1 VERSARWQWTV
12 SFAFVAA
19 VYALLVPPFEL
30 PDEPD
35 HLAYVNFIAERGALP
50 NQYNPSQAVLREGH
64 QPPLYYAL
72 GALVVRLTQ
81 PDWRVDVRP
90 VPHRPPDPAAP
101 EHIPIFRHVDMP
113 IFPTRADW
121 MGFYLLR
128 LLSVLMATLN
138 VAVALRLFEHA
149 LSGSPSWQ
157 PISHLAAIL
166 LVGLPQFA
174 FISGGITNDNLA
186 NLLGTLTLYGLLRL
200 IESPNV
206 LRLHAWVGLMLGL
219 GLLTKKSL
227 LALLMGWM
235 LLIGWLLWRGKA
247 VRRDVAKGALLALL
261 VMGAVSGWWLIRNLM
276 LYGDLLGNEM
286 ERRTLPALV
295 QERSLFSRYFLA
307 SFWRVTLFSAI
318 GIFGWMNVLLPL
330 SVYALGTGLLFLALM
345 GLVRGW
351 REMPVGLRWGLV
363 WVLLQVGGLV
373 WYNLTYTQPQGRL
386 LFPVL
391 SMGLALIAYGLA
403 QWLSTRWMRM
413 ALVGFALLAV
423 LLHLISWWTLYAFYY
438 PPARYQ
444 LMSLPSKGGLAA
456 LEAIA
461 QIPPTQVREEE
472 KIATKEQGLQRVVGV
487 SQPKQQGQTSHH
499 AEGARDGGVQPAM
512 QQPIERVEQRCQWET
527 ERAHRH

>member
-1 VERSARWQWTV
+1 MHLGWTV
-12 SFAFVAA
+12 AFAFVAA

-35 HLAYVNFIAERGALP
+35 HLAYVNFIAARGALP
-50 NQYNPSQAVLREGH
+50 NQYNPAQAVLREGH

-72 GALVVRLTQ
+72 CAVVVRLTQ
-81 PDWRVDVRP
+81 PDQRVDVRP

-101 EHIPIFRHVDMP
+101 EHIPIFRHVDIP

-138 VAVALRLFEHA
+138 VAVALRLFDR
-149 LSGSPSWQ
+149 LWNPPSPYPSPPVSRGERAQGVGWNPPSPYPSPPVSRGERAQ
-157 PISHLAAIL
+157 GVGWNPPSPYPSPPVSRGERAQGVGGFTTPIQSTRTRDGNLHLAAIL

-200 IESPNV
+200 IESPDA
-206 LRLHAWVGLMLGL
+206 LRLHAWVGLLLGL

-227 LALLMGWM
+227 LALLMGWG
-235 LLIGWLLWRGKA
+235 LLIAWLLWRG
-247 VRRDVAKGALLALL
+247 VGSRRDVAKGALLALL
-261 VMGAVSGWWLIRNLM
+261 VMVTVSGWWLIRNLM
-276 LYGDLLGNEM
+276 LYGDLLGSEM
-286 ERRTLPALV
+286 ERRTLPELV

-330 SVYALGTGLLFLALM
+330 WVYALGTGLLFLALM

-351 REMPVGLRWGLV
+351 RGMPIGLRWCLV
-363 WVLLQVGGLV
+363 WVFLQVGGLV

-391 SMGLALIAYGLA
+391 SVGLALIAYGLA
-403 QWLSTRWMRM
+403 QWLSTRWRRM
-413 ALVGFALLAV
+413 ALVGFALLAA
-423 LLHLISWWTLYAFYY
+423 LLHLISWW
-438 PPARYQ
+438 RRS
-444 LMSLPSKGGLAA
+444 MPSTIRPH
-456 LEAIA
+456 AINLCLFR
-461 QIPPTQVREEE
+461 QVE
-472 KIATKEQGLQRVVGV
+472 I
-487 SQPKQQGQTSHH
+487 
-499 AEGARDGGVQPAM
+499 
-512 QQPIERVEQRCQWET
+512 
-527 ERAHRH
+527 

>member
-1 VERSARWQWTV
+1 MHWGWTV
-12 SFAFVAA
+12 AFAFVAA

-35 HLAYVNFIAERGALP
+35 HLAYVNFIAARGALP
-50 NQYNPSQAVLREGH
+50 NQYNPAQAVLREGH

-72 GALVVRLTQ
+72 CAVVVRLTQ
-81 PDWRVDVRP
+81 PDRRVDVRP
-90 VPHRPPDPAAP
+90 VPHRPPDFVVP

-138 VAVALRLFEHA
+138 VAVALRLFDRLWNPSSPQQGVELDPPHPIPLPLPKGGEGTGSGGITTPIGFARRGEFWADTQVFQGRHA
-149 LSGSPSWQ
+149 GLPL
-157 PISHLAAIL
+157 HLAAIL

-200 IESPNV
+200 IESPDA
-206 LRLHAWVGLMLGL
+206 LRWHAWVGLLLGL

-235 LLIGWLLWRGKA
+235 LLMAWLLWRGA
-247 VRRDVAKGALLALL
+247 RQRRYVAKGALIALL
-261 VMGAVSGWWLIRNLM
+261 VMLAVSGWWLIRNLM
-276 LYGDLLGNEM
+276 LYGDLLGSEM

-295 QERSLFSRYFLA
+295 QEKSLFSRYFLA

-330 SVYALGTGLLFLALM
+330 WVYALGTGLLFVALV

-351 REMPVGLRWGLV
+351 SGMPLGLRWCWV
-363 WVLLQVGGLV
+363 WVLLQVAGLV
-373 WYNLTYTQPQGRL
+373 WYNLTYSQPQGRL

-391 SMGLALIAYGLA
+391 SAGLALIAYGVA
-403 QWLSTRWMRM
+403 QWLPPPWMHRARW
-413 ALVGFALLAV
+413 GFTLLAV
-423 LLHLISWWTLYAFYY
+423 GLHLLSWWTLYAFYY
-438 PPARYQ
+438 PPTRYPFA
-444 LMSLPSKGGLAA
+444 PS
-456 LEAIA
+456 
-461 QIPPTQVREEE
+461 P
-472 KIATKEQGLQRVVGV
+472 
-487 SQPKQQGQTSHH
+487 S
-499 AEGARDGGVQPAM
+499 
-512 QQPIERVEQRCQWET
+512 
-527 ERAHRH
+527 

>member
-1 VERSARWQWTV
+1 MHWGWTV
-12 SFAFVAA
+12 AFAFVAA

-35 HLAYVNFIAERGALP
+35 HLAYVNFIAARGALP
-50 NQYNPSQAVLREGH
+50 NQYNPAQAVLREGH

-72 GALVVRLTQ
+72 CAVVVRLTQ
-81 PDWRVDVRP
+81 PDRRVDVRP
-90 VPHRPPDPAAP
+90 VPHRPPDFVAP

-138 VAVALRLFEHA
+138 VAIALRLFDRLWNPSSPRPSPPFLRGERGQGVGRFTTPIGFARRGEFWADTQVFQGRHA
-149 LSGSPSWQ
+149 GLPL
-157 PISHLAAIL
+157 HLAAIL

-200 IESPNV
+200 IESPDA
-206 LRLHAWVGLMLGL
+206 LRWHAWVGLLLGL

-235 LLIGWLLWRGKA
+235 LLMAWLLWRGA
-247 VRRDVAKGALLALL
+247 RQRRYVAKGALIALL
-261 VMGAVSGWWLIRNLM
+261 VMLAVSGWWLIRNLM
-276 LYGDLLGNEM
+276 LYGDLLGSEM

-295 QERSLFSRYFLA
+295 QEKSLFSRYFLA

-330 SVYALGTGLLFLALM
+330 WVYALGTGLLFVALV

-351 REMPVGLRWGLV
+351 SGMPLGLRWCWV
-363 WVLLQVGGLV
+363 WVLLQVAGLV
-373 WYNLTYTQPQGRL
+373 WYNLTYSQPQGRL

-391 SMGLALIAYGLA
+391 SAGLALIAYGVA
-403 QWLSTRWMRM
+403 QWLPPPWMHRARW
-413 ALVGFALLAV
+413 GFALLAV
-423 LLHLISWWTLYAFYY
+423 GLHLLSWWTLYAFYY
-438 PPARYQ
+438 PPTRYPFV
-444 LMSLPSKGGLAA
+444 PS
-456 LEAIA
+456 
-461 QIPPTQVREEE
+461 P
-472 KIATKEQGLQRVVGV
+472 
-487 SQPKQQGQTSHH
+487 S
-499 AEGARDGGVQPAM
+499 
-512 QQPIERVEQRCQWET
+512 
-527 ERAHRH
+527 

>member
-1 VERSARWQWTV
+1 MHWGWTV
-12 SFAFVAA
+12 AFAFVAA

-35 HLAYVNFIAERGALP
+35 HLAYVNFIAARGALP
-50 NQYNPSQAVLREGH
+50 NQYNPAQAVLREGH

-72 GALVVRLTQ
+72 CAVVVRLTQ
-81 PDWRVDVRP
+81 PDRRVDVRP
-90 VPHRPPDPAAP
+90 VPHRPPDFVAP

-138 VAVALRLFEHA
+138 VAVALRLFDRLWNPSSPQQGVELDPPSPHPSPPFQRGERGQGVGGFTTPIWFARRGEFWADTQVFQGRHA
-149 LSGSPSWQ
+149 GLPL
-157 PISHLAAIL
+157 HLAAIL

-200 IESPNV
+200 IESPDA
-206 LRLHAWVGLMLGL
+206 LRWHAWVGLLLGL

-235 LLIGWLLWRGKA
+235 LLMAWLLWRGA
-247 VRRDVAKGALLALL
+247 RQRRYVAKGALIALL
-261 VMGAVSGWWLIRNLM
+261 VMLAVSGWWLIRNLM
-276 LYGDLLGNEM
+276 LYGDLLGSEM

-295 QERSLFSRYFLA
+295 QEKSLFSRYFLA

-330 SVYALGTGLLFLALM
+330 WVYALGTGLLFVALV

-351 REMPVGLRWGLV
+351 SGMPLGLRWCWV
-363 WVLLQVGGLV
+363 WVLLQVAGLV
-373 WYNLTYTQPQGRL
+373 WYNLTYSQPQGRL

-391 SMGLALIAYGLA
+391 SAGLALIAYGVA
-403 QWLSTRWMRM
+403 QWLPPPWMHRARW
-413 ALVGFALLAV
+413 GFTLLAV
-423 LLHLISWWTLYAFYY
+423 GLHLLSWWTLYAFYY
-438 PPARYQ
+438 PPTRYPFV
-444 LMSLPSKGGLAA
+444 PS
-456 LEAIA
+456 
-461 QIPPTQVREEE
+461 P
-472 KIATKEQGLQRVVGV
+472 
-487 SQPKQQGQTSHH
+487 S
-499 AEGARDGGVQPAM
+499 
-512 QQPIERVEQRCQWET
+512 
-527 ERAHRH
+527 